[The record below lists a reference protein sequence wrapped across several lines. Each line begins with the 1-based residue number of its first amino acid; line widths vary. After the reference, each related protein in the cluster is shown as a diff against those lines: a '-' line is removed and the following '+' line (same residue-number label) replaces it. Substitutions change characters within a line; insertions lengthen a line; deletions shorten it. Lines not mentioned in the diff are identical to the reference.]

1 MLAMRAGQAHFLAG
15 LGGHALQF
23 QVKVKAFA
31 TLGALKMIHFPLP
44 TLRVSGVRCQGRKT
58 LKPETSVSV
67 PPNTV

>member
-44 TLRVSGVRCQGRKT
+44 TLRVSGVP
-58 LKPETSVSV
+58 PEADQVSEK
-67 PPNTV
+67 NTET